1 MKRMKTVKPSF
12 LFKKIANF
20 LKNLFFTLPPPA
32 LSKFL
37 LFNRLDVLTSTNF
50 K

>member
-1 MKRMKTVKPSF
+1 
-12 LFKKIANF
+12 
-20 LKNLFFTLPPPA
+20 LKDLFFTLPPA